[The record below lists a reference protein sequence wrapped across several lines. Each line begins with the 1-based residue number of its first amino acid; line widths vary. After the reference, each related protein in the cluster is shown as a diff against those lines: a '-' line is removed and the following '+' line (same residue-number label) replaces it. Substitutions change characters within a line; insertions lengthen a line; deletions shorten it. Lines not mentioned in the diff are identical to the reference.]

1 MNLYLT
7 KKDVEHVIPTRV
19 PTAIVETHDDKDND
33 DDKAELAAV
42 KLELATIW
50 ALLNGIQDTGLK
62 ITAGRSPV
70 KMTS

>member
-42 KLELATIW
+42 KLEPGNDMGSTKRDTRHRAQN
-50 ALLNGIQDTGLK
+50 NG
-62 ITAGRSPV
+62 R
-70 KMTS
+70 